1 MFVWVAGA
9 VVTEGIRLSYGV
21 STRLPRI
28 APTETLLYRGEF
40 QGREIEYVIPPGTP
54 MGMLNAINHHNEDV
68 GISGVA

>member
-9 VVTEGIRLSYGV
+9 VVAEGIRLSSGV

-40 QGREIEYVIPPGTP
+40 QGRDIEYVIPPDTP

-68 GISGVA
+68 DISGVA